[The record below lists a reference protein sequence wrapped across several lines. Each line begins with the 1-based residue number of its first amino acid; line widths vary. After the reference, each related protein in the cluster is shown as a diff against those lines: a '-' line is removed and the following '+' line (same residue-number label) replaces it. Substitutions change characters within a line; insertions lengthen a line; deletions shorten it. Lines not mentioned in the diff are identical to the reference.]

1 MYMYTYIHTQIYR
14 YIYTNTYMHALS
26 FDKNRGHKFEGEL
39 GGVYGRIRSG
49 KREQGNVIR
58 I

>member
-1 MYMYTYIHTQIYR
+1 MYIYM
-14 YIYTNTYMHALS
+14 YTNTYMHALS
-26 FDKNRGHKFEGEL
+26 FDKKKKNRGHKFEGEL

-49 KREQGNVIR
+49 EREQVNVIR

>member
-1 MYMYTYIHTQIYR
+1 M
-14 YIYTNTYMHALS
+14 YTNTYMHPLS
-26 FDKNRGHKFEGEL
+26 FDKKRGHKFEGEL

-49 KREQGNVIR
+49 EREQVNVIR